1 MTEMPTPSED
11 RYAHLRAYA
20 ARQKQTTLDRLE
32 QAIAQL
38 EREGRPVTTFTIRE
52 ESGLDYMAYYR
63 NPEALA
69 LFRRHSTHLRKA
81 REKAQTK
88 RRRSWRQRS
97 GPDPVPQQGTV
108 SSRDP
113 LLNYKKPRLGAEL
126 RAAQAQRDQ
135 MEQQY
140 SQVLSGTNAIWTH
153 DCAFGSTA
161 CRISCIYGAFSCIFA
176 KRGTRTTE
184 LVKKLNAGLFDHTI
198 LWLFKTDR

>member
-38 EREGRPVTTFTIRE
+38 EREGRSVTTCIIRE
-52 ESGLDYMAYYR
+52 ASGLDYMAYYR
-63 NPEALA
+63 NPEAFA

-81 REKAQTK
+81 REKAQAK

-97 GPDPVPQQGTV
+97 GPDPVPQEVTI

-113 LLNYKKPRLGAEL
+113 LFNYKKPRLVAEL

-135 MEQQY
+135 MEQHY
-140 SQVLSGTNAIWTH
+140 SQLLQEQMQSGLTIARLEAQLAEYL
-153 DCAFGSTA
+153 AFMERFRASLQREEHGPQS
-161 CRISCIYGAFSCIFA
+161 
-176 KRGTRTTE
+176 
-184 LVKKLNAGLFDHTI
+184 
-198 LWLFKTDR
+198 

>member
-52 ESGLDYMAYYR
+52 ASGLDYMAYYR

-81 REKAQTK
+81 REKAQAK
-88 RRRSWRQRS
+88 RRRSWRGRS
-97 GPDPVPQQGTV
+97 GPDPVPQEVTI

-113 LLNYKKPRLGAEL
+113 LFNYKKPRLVAEL

-135 MEQQY
+135 MEQHY
-140 SQVLSGTNAIWTH
+140 SQLLQEQMQSGLTIARLEAQLAEYL
-153 DCAFGSTA
+153 AFMERFRASLQREEHGPQS
-161 CRISCIYGAFSCIFA
+161 
-176 KRGTRTTE
+176 
-184 LVKKLNAGLFDHTI
+184 
-198 LWLFKTDR
+198 